1 MTIVCVCVFTA
12 ALTGEDVCLTI
23 YDRFPGMGIF
33 FFIMEVHDLRMK
45 ETKRRRLDDLHLD
58 I

>member
-1 MTIVCVCVFTA
+1 
-12 ALTGEDVCLTI
+12 VCLTI

-33 FFIMEVHDLRMK
+33 FIMEVHDLHMK

>member
-1 MTIVCVCVFTA
+1 M
-12 ALTGEDVCLTI
+12 CLTI
-23 YDRFPGMGIF
+23 YDQFPGMGIF
-33 FFIMEVHDLRMK
+33 FFIMEVHDLHMK